1 VPPTFARLTDDADNK
16 SDCMEL
22 GEFALM
28 SGDVDLEVL
37 LLSGVM
43 NADQSTK
50 KISMLIFTKVGP

>member
-1 VPPTFARLTDDADNK
+1 
-16 SDCMEL
+16 MEL

>member
-50 KISMLIFTKVGP
+50 KFRC